1 MSKGK
6 TPAKKI
12 ISIICTVLTVV
23 IVLLAAA
30 VIINMIYCRAKNKPV
45 SFFGTSFA
53 IVQTDSME
61 PYIMTGDLI
70 VFHSC
75 SYDDVKVGD
84 YIVFTAG
91 EKFGKLKGQSIVHAV
106 AEITDEGIVTQGLHY
121 SQPDDEKVTKANLL
135 GICTYN
141 SAGWGK
147 FFRFVSKYGILIIIA
162 VVAIPFIVRQIIKIV
177 KLSKQKEAEGAVE
190 PGENNGAGADIPPSD
205 GDSPQNDNSDIDKM

>member
-6 TPAKKI
+6 VPAKKI
-12 ISIICTVLTVV
+12 ISIICTVITALIVALAV
-23 IVLLAAA
+23 I
-30 VIINMIYCRAKNKPV
+30 VIINMIYCRANNKPV

-61 PYIMTGDLI
+61 PEIMTGDLI

-75 SYDDVKVGD
+75 SYDDIKVGD

-91 EKFGKLKGQSIVHAV
+91 NGFGERKGQSIVHEAV
-106 AEITDEGIVTQGLHY
+106 EITPEGIVTKGVHN
-121 SQPDDEKVTKANLL
+121 DREDGEKVTKANLL

-147 FFRFVSKYGILIIIA
+147 FFRFIIRYGILIIIA
-162 VVAIPFIVRQIIKIV
+162 IVAVPFIVQQIIKIV
-177 KLSKQKEAEGAVE
+177 KLSKEKKITQSD
-190 PGENNGAGADIPPSD
+190 ENTR
-205 GDSPQNDNSDIDKM
+205 QE